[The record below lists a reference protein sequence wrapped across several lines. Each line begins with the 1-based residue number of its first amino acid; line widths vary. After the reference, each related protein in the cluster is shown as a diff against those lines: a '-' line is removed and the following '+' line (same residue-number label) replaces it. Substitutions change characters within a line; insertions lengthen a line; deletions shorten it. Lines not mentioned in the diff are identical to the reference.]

1 MCGYHLAFR
10 IKCYLPKLGQ
20 ENLHRITCIVRIK
33 KKTTPWTADHTHWAC
48 GDLPLPEASD
58 GNGCCALEISGRNKE
73 RKSWPGKSW
82 PGKKSCSNMF
92 KMFKLF
98 SHLGS
103 AAAITQ
109 PSTLSTHNH
118 QESIWFNVIRIDCG
132 DMWRHC
138 QILDDI
144 GVFALSQ
151 RKRKSQI
158 WISLATWFVFLLRN
172 ISNILFQ
179 ESLCPLSASGLA
191 ILVSAATL
199 SL

>member
-1 MCGYHLAFR
+1 MLCSGNLWKKQR
-10 IKCYLPKLGQ
+10 TQ
-20 ENLHRITCIVRIK
+20 ELTRQELTRQ
-33 KKTTPWTADHTHWAC
+33 
-48 GDLPLPEASD
+48 
-58 GNGCCALEISGRNKE
+58 EI
-73 RKSWPGKSW
+73 
-82 PGKKSCSNMF
+82 MF
-92 KMFKLF
+92 KHVQNVQTVL
-98 SHLGS
+98 SPWLRSCHNPAQHSLD
-103 AAAITQ
+103 TQ
-109 PSTLSTHNH
+109 SSRVDL
-118 QESIWFNVIRIDCG
+118 IYYVIRIDCG